1 MNSRQAATPM
11 PVSLKDLRPAFEF
24 VSMGTG
30 TNNAFLCKETGK
42 IYWTSESG
50 DLDGLEEEELPDD
63 LEESDKYLAIPDK
76 YELHLGKPLAL
87 AFAREFLPAYFD
99 EVRHMFSKRGAYRR
113 FRDFLLRR
121 NALDQWYEF
130 EERATDR
137 ALREWC
143 EVNSIT
149 LAD

>member
-1 MNSRQAATPM
+1 
-11 PVSLKDLRPAFEF
+11 
-24 VSMGTG
+24 
-30 TNNAFLCKETGK
+30 
-42 IYWTSESG
+42 
-50 DLDGLEEEELPDD
+50 LDGLEEEELPDD

-76 YELHLGKPLAL
+76 YELDLGKPLAL